1 MKRDEKDLL
10 KHFRA
15 LPPEQQETLVA
26 FAEFLATR
34 AAAEAPRAVGA
45 PEPIP
50 RPDEERVV
58 QAIKRLRLTYPMID
72 HSSML
77 HELSDYMTQH
87 LVMGKP
93 ATEVIDELEAVFRR
107 HYEQLRQE

>member
-15 LPPEQQETLVA
+15 LSPEQQETLIA
-26 FAEFLATR
+26 FAEFLAAR
-34 AAAEAPRAVGA
+34 SAEAPREYG
-45 PEPIP
+45 EPVAIP
-50 RPDEERVV
+50 RPTDERVV

-72 HSSML
+72 HSKML
-77 HELSDYMTQH
+77 HELSDFMTQH

-93 ATEVIDELEAVFRR
+93 AAEVIDELEVVFRR
-107 HYEQLRQE
+107 HYDQLLQG

>member
-15 LPPEQQETLVA
+15 LPPEQQETLIS

-34 AAAEAPRAVGA
+34 AAQTPREYGE

-50 RPDEERVV
+50 RPADERVV
-58 QAIKRLRLTYPMID
+58 QAIKRLRLTYPMLD
-72 HSSML
+72 HSTML
-77 HELSDYMTQH
+77 HELSDFMTQH

-93 ATEVIDELEAVFRR
+93 AQEVIDELEVVFRR
-107 HYEQLRQE
+107 HYDRLMKG